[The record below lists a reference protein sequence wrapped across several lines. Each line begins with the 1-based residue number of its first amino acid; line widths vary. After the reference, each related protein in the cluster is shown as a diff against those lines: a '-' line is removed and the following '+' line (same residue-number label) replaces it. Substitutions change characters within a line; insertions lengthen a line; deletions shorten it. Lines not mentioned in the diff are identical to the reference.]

1 MERAKPLMSRERAR
15 EVAAR
20 LNYRHGGLIVVVT
33 QEAST
38 GEVLM
43 VAFMNKE
50 ALEKTLKTKKMHY
63 YSTSREKLWVKGE
76 SSGNYQVVKEV
87 YVDCDSDALL
97 FKVEQ
102 KGGACH
108 EGYYSC
114 FFRKLE
120 NNKLSIVGK
129 KVFEPEEVYRHGV

>member
-1 MERAKPLMSRERAR
+1 MNL
-15 EVAAR
+15 EVNFRFEIAGEKLA
-20 LNYRHGGLIVVVT
+20 IAVVQDYKT
-33 QEAST
+33 K
-38 GEVLM
+38 EVLM

-63 YSTSREKLWVKGE
+63 YSTSRKKLWVKGE

-97 FKVEQ
+97 FRVEQ

>member
-1 MERAKPLMSRERAR
+1 MNL
-15 EVAAR
+15 EVNFRFEIAGEKLA
-20 LNYRHGGLIVVVT
+20 IAVVQDHKT
-33 QEAST
+33 K
-38 GEVLM
+38 EVLM

-63 YSTSREKLWVKGE
+63 YSTSRKKLWVKGE

-129 KVFEPEEVYRHGV
+129 KVFDPEEVYRHGV

>member
-1 MERAKPLMSRERAR
+1 MNL
-15 EVAAR
+15 EVNFRFEIAGEKLA
-20 LNYRHGGLIVVVT
+20 IAVVQDYKT
-33 QEAST
+33 K
-38 GEVLM
+38 EVLM

-63 YSTSREKLWVKGE
+63 YSTSRKKLWVKGE

-87 YVDCDSDALL
+87 YVDCDSDTLL

-120 NNKLSIVGK
+120 NNKLSIVGR

>member
-1 MERAKPLMSRERAR
+1 MEVNFRFEIAGEKLAI
-15 EVAAR
+15 A
-20 LNYRHGGLIVVVT
+20 VVQDYKT
-33 QEAST
+33 K
-38 GEVLM
+38 EVLM

-63 YSTSREKLWVKGE
+63 YSTSRKKLWVKGE

-97 FKVEQ
+97 FRVEQ

>member
-1 MERAKPLMSRERAR
+1 MEVNFRFEIAGEKLAI
-15 EVAAR
+15 A
-20 LNYRHGGLIVVVT
+20 VVQDYKT
-33 QEAST
+33 K
-38 GEVLM
+38 EVLM

-63 YSTSREKLWVKGE
+63 YSTSRKKLWVKGE

-129 KVFEPEEVYRHGV
+129 KVFDPEEVYRHGV

>member
-1 MERAKPLMSRERAR
+1 MNL
-15 EVAAR
+15 EVNFRFEIAGEKLA
-20 LNYRHGGLIVVVT
+20 IAVVQDYKT
-33 QEAST
+33 K
-38 GEVLM
+38 EVLM

>member
-1 MERAKPLMSRERAR
+1 M
-15 EVAAR
+15 
-20 LNYRHGGLIVVVT
+20 LNINFRFDIAGEKLAIAVVQDYKT
-33 QEAST
+33 N
-38 GEVLM
+38 EVLM

-63 YSTSREKLWVKGE
+63 YSTSRKKLWIKGE

-87 YVDCDSDALL
+87 YVDCDSDTWL

-102 KGGACH
+102 KGGSCH

-120 NNKLSIVGK
+120 NNKLKVVGK
-129 KVFEPEEVYRHGV
+129 KVFEPEEVYKHGV

>member
-1 MERAKPLMSRERAR
+1 MNL
-15 EVAAR
+15 EVNFRFEIAGEKLA
-20 LNYRHGGLIVVVT
+20 IAVVQDYKT
-33 QEAST
+33 K
-38 GEVLM
+38 EVLM

-63 YSTSREKLWVKGE
+63 YSTSRKKLWVKGE

-129 KVFEPEEVYRHGV
+129 KVFDPEEVYRHGV

>member
-1 MERAKPLMSRERAR
+1 MNL
-15 EVAAR
+15 EVNFRFEIAGEKLA
-20 LNYRHGGLIVVVT
+20 IAVVQDYKT
-33 QEAST
+33 K
-38 GEVLM
+38 EVLM

-97 FKVEQ
+97 FRVEQ

>member
-1 MERAKPLMSRERAR
+1 MNL
-15 EVAAR
+15 EVNFRFEIAGEKLA
-20 LNYRHGGLIVVVT
+20 IAVVQDYKT
-33 QEAST
+33 N
-38 GEVLM
+38 EVLM

-63 YSTSREKLWVKGE
+63 YSTSRKKLWVKGE

-87 YVDCDSDALL
+87 YVDCDSDTLL

-120 NNKLSIVGK
+120 DNKLSIVGK

>member
-1 MERAKPLMSRERAR
+1 MNL
-15 EVAAR
+15 EVNFRFEIADEKLA
-20 LNYRHGGLIVVVT
+20 IAVVQDYKT
-33 QEAST
+33 N
-38 GEVLM
+38 EVLM

-63 YSTSREKLWVKGE
+63 YSTSRKKLWVKGE

-120 NNKLSIVGK
+120 DNKLSIVGK
-129 KVFEPEEVYRHGV
+129 KVFDPEEVYRHGV